1 MKSRELNNM
10 SAGEITGFISEME
23 RKLFEDR
30 LSHASASLQDTDG
43 LRRARRALAR
53 ARTILAQKEAAN

>member
-10 SAGEITGFISEME
+10 SADEITGFISEME

>member
-10 SAGEITGFISEME
+10 SADEITGFISEME

-43 LRRARRALAR
+43 LRRTRRALAR